1 MQRVEGVLES
11 KRGAVEDCL
20 WGRGTGGVV
29 AGAGLMGVEV
39 VTGIAEVESAVA
51 QVVSDM

>member
-1 MQRVEGVLES
+1 MES
-11 KRGAVEDCL
+11 KRGAIEDCL
-20 WGRGTGGVV
+20 WGRGMGGVV

-51 QVVSDM
+51 RVVGDI